1 MLSVFERC
9 ELALGYANSQERGRV
24 LARLPL
30 DELTDSELRGLL
42 ALWWPACDAVG
53 RGDAVAIYRMFE
65 RVGHVVDCEIG
76 RVPTFPRT
84 VYRAYRADTDPFDGI
99 SWTLELDV
107 ALFFAGYLKSDRAK
121 FLGIVADGPVRIAQA
136 RCGQALAFFEGR
148 EESEVIPVMGSLELV
163 RTWEVD

>member
-65 RVGHVVDCEIG
+65 RVGHVVDSRGDWFLNVLAYCVWRGVTQSLIVG
-76 RVPTFPRT
+76 DGDGST
-84 VYRAYRADTDPFDGI
+84 V
-99 SWTLELDV
+99 
-107 ALFFAGYLKSDRAK
+107 
-121 FLGIVADGPVRIAQA
+121 
-136 RCGQALAFFEGR
+136 
-148 EESEVIPVMGSLELV
+148 
-163 RTWEVD
+163 